1 MLVIQVISFLED
13 KKQRISIARAVLKN
27 PPIMVLDE
35 ATSAL
40 DTESEH
46 LVQKALEN
54 MMKNRT
60 SIVIAHRLSTIQ
72 NADAI
77 IVMQQGQIIEN
88 GSHDELIDKKGA
100 YNTLINMQ
108 SFNS

>member
-13 KKQRISIARAVLKN
+13 ESNGISIARAVLKN

-54 MMKNRT
+54 
-60 SIVIAHRLSTIQ
+60 IALKTEHPL
-72 NADAI
+72 
-77 IVMQQGQIIEN
+77 
-88 GSHDELIDKKGA
+88 
-100 YNTLINMQ
+100 
-108 SFNS
+108 

>member
-1 MLVIQVISFLED
+1 
-13 KKQRISIARAVLKN
+13 
-27 PPIMVLDE
+27 MVLDE

-72 NADAI
+72 NADTI
-77 IVMQQGQIIEN
+77 IVMQQGQIIEK
-88 GSHDELIDKKGA
+88 GSHEDLIEKKGA

-108 SFNS
+108 SLNS